1 MASAVQSIE
10 IDVPPE
16 KFFAVLQDYPRY
28 PEFLPEVKSARMGPR
43 KGNSVEV
50 TYRLDVK
57 LKVIEYSL
65 THVETPTSG
74 ITWHLI
80 KGEFMKGNE
89 GSWTLSPTASGG
101 TKATYSIELSLG
113 ALVPASLEKALA
125 EQGLPNMLR
134 NFKVRAEKLHKGG
147 PKA

>member
-1 MASAVQSIE
+1 MASAIQSID

-16 KFFAVLQDYPRY
+16 KFFLVLQDYARY
-28 PEFLPEVKSARMGPR
+28 PEFLPEVKSVKMGPR
-43 KGNSVEV
+43 RGNSVEV

-65 THVETPTSG
+65 THVETPPTQV
-74 ITWHLI
+74 TWHLI
-80 KGEFMKGNE
+80 KGEFMKGNQ
-89 GSWTLSPTASGG
+89 GSWTVMPTPAGCR
-101 TKATYSIELSLG
+101 ATYSIELSLG

-134 NFKVRAEKLHKGG
+134 NFKSRAEKLYKG
-147 PKA
+147 AA

>member
-10 IDVPPE
+10 VDVPPE
-16 KFFAVLQDYPRY
+16 KFFSVVQDYPRY
-28 PEFLPEVKSARMGPR
+28 PEFLPEVKSVRMGPR
-43 KGNSVEV
+43 RGNSVEV

-65 THVETPTSG
+65 THIETPPGT
-74 ITWHLI
+74 IAWHLI

-89 GSWTLSPTASGG
+89 GSWSIAATPSGCR
-101 TKATYSIELSLG
+101 ATYSIELNLG

-134 NFKVRAEKLHKGG
+134 NFKARAEKLYR
-147 PKA
+147 PTSRP

>member
-10 IDVPPE
+10 IDVAPE
-16 KFFAVLQDYPRY
+16 KFFAVLQDYPSY
-28 PEFLPEVKSARMGPR
+28 PQFLPEVKSVKMGQR
-43 KGNSVEV
+43 QGNAVQV

-65 THVETPTSG
+65 THVESPPAT

-80 KGEFMKGNE
+80 KGEFMKGNA
-89 GSWTLSPTASGG
+89 GSWTLAPTASGG

-125 EQGLPNMLR
+125 EQGLPNMLA
-134 NFKVRAEKLHKGG
+134 NFKLRAEKLYKST
-147 PKA
+147 PA

>member
-1 MASAVQSIE
+1 MASALQSIE
-10 IDVPPE
+10 IDVAPE
-16 KFFAVLQDYPRY
+16 KFFAVLQDYSRY
-28 PEFLPEVKSARMGPR
+28 PEFLPEVKSVRLGLR
-43 KGNSVEV
+43 RGDSVEV

-65 THVETPTSG
+65 THVETPVSN

-80 KGEFMKGNE
+80 KGEFMKGNA
-89 GSWTLSPTASGG
+89 GSWTLAPTASGG
-101 TKATYSIELSLG
+101 TRATYSIELSLG

-134 NFKVRAEKLHKGG
+134 NFKARAEKLYKG
-147 PKA
+147 A